1 MKASVL
7 QKEFIFQI
15 IFHLVAFGFYVHDRN
30 EANIPSFKY
39 VYFLNY
45 AFFALIINYICL
57 PFFYKKKNIWLFSGM
72 VMLCITFSALVEELA
87 LEPIFF
93 SGPRAEVI
101 KLLGAII
108 DITPVIAILTGVKFA
123 WDAVNKQREVDKLED
138 AVKESQLQ
146 YLKSQI
152 NPHFLFNNMN
162 NIYAYALEGSEKTP
176 EIILEL
182 SGLLRYMLYEC
193 KERFVPLDKEIEH
206 LKNFINLYELQIED
220 RGDVTFSLE
229 GLIRN
234 QKIAPLILI
243 VFVENAFKHS
253 QSSQSSGI
261 QIEVNVR
268 IGDDDKLFFQCKN
281 SFDEGSN
288 VDKLDKGI
296 GLQNVQKRLELIY
309 PNAHSLKIK
318 DDKNMYEVE
327 LSIDLNKGLSS

>member
-1 MKASVL
+1 MKASTI
-7 QKEFIFQI
+7 QKEIIFQI
-15 IFHLVAFGFYVHDRN
+15 IFHVVAFGFYVHDRN
-30 EANIPSFKY
+30 EATIPSFKY

-57 PFFYKKKNIWLFSGM
+57 PFFYKKKNILLFSGM
-72 VMLCITFSALVEELA
+72 VIVCITLSALVEEFL

-93 SGPRAEVI
+93 TGQRAETV

-123 WDAVNKQREVDKLED
+123 WDAVNKQREVDKLEG

-193 KERFVPLDKEIEH
+193 KERFVPLNKEIEH
-206 LKNFINLYELQIED
+206 LKNFINLYKLQIED
-220 RGDVTFSLE
+220 RGIVNFSLE
-229 GLIRN
+229 GLLKN
-234 QKIAPLILI
+234 QKLAPLVLI

-261 QIEVNVR
+261 KIDVRVKIE
-268 IGDDDKLFFQCKN
+268 DDDKLYFSCKN

-296 GLQNVQKRLELIY
+296 GLQNVKKRLELIY
-309 PNAHSLKIK
+309 PNAHSLEIK
-318 DDKNMYEVE
+318 DDNNMYHVD
-327 LSIDLNKGLSS
+327 LSIDLNKGLSA